1 MAKLKFDDE
10 IDTFDIGLDESTE
23 HETVELGT
31 VVEIPIDLIDIGENI
46 RNVEKDDE
54 SKLRQLGDSIKA
66 DGQIEPCI
74 VYQSGKRY
82 VLKAGSRRYKACML
96 SGIPVLKCII
106 DKIFADEK
114 ERIIYQATENEHRND
129 MNPREREAY
138 MARLMELGMSQIE
151 IAKALHKNKGWVS
164 EALTAYKTL
173 KENNDLKKIIDE
185 DTSTRDIW
193 RAGHLSESELEA
205 LKKAVEENG
214 GGKKTFKE
222 ELDKK
227 TKPKNKEKKEEEKK
241 EEEEKSENEE
251 INEVFGIN
259 FEIDNSADGTDSSS
273 ENTDNIEEDEQ
284 LPHKNIYTVDATL
297 SLLINET
304 DKRVKYTGTKAK
316 SDFEK
321 FIVNQ
326 AQNYFKDKGYTV
338 D

>member
-10 IDTFDIGLDESTE
+10 IDTFDIGLDESSE

-46 RNVEKDDE
+46 RNVEEDDE

-96 SGIPVLKCII
+96 SDIPVLKCII
-106 DKIFADEK
+106 DKKFADEK
-114 ERIIYQATENEHRND
+114 ERIIYQATENEHRDD
-129 MNPREREAY
+129 MNPRERETY

-164 EALTAYKTL
+164 EALTAHTTL
-173 KENNDLKKIIDE
+173 QENSDLKKIIDE
-185 DTSTRDIW
+185 SVSTRDIW
-193 RAGHLSESELEA
+193 RASRLDKGELEE
-205 LKKAVEENG
+205 LKEAVKEKG
-214 GGKKTFKE
+214 GGKKAFKE

-227 TKPKNKEKKEEEKK
+227 IKPKKEEKT
-241 EEEEKSENEE
+241 EEEEKTENEE

-259 FEIDNSADGTDSSS
+259 FEIDNSADETDISS
-273 ENTDNIEEDEQ
+273 ETNDNIETDEQ
-284 LPHKNIYTVDATL
+284 VPHKNIYTVDATL
-297 SLLINET
+297 SLLVNET
-304 DKRVKYTGTKAK
+304 DKRIKYTGPKVK

-326 AQNYFKDKGYTV
+326 AQNYFIDKGYTV